1 MSAAQ
6 SAVAVGPTTVSRRRR
21 PVGVLFTLVLVVLL
35 AVLPRLQ
42 LNVPGVFP
50 GPTYSA
56 GTLQLL
62 AVCLLTGA
70 LAVTYNL
77 LFGVTGLLSFGHAL
91 YFAIGVYGFT
101 IALQRWQLGL
111 LPAAAVTLLIGLAA
125 ATLIGAISLRVGGIS
140 FAMVTLAFAQA
151 GSLLVYR
158 NLGGLSGGEEGLGLS
173 SAKLPAGL
181 VGVANT
187 ENLYWMALGL
197 TVVVYAA
204 VGWISASRAGS
215 LMLAVRENDLRVQ
228 VLGVRPYLVRLI
240 AFVAAGVLATLL
252 GMGYVLLEGGAS
264 PQITSSSFTLSLLVM
279 VVLGGAG
286 ARWGALVGGAAY
298 TLLDQRLGALAGS
311 SSVTQLPSV
320 LRVPLSQ
327 PLFLLGVLFIAVV
340 MFLPG
345 GLAGVVERFRRTA
358 GLPSPTA
365 PATVLDEL
373 SREESA

>member
-6 SAVAVGPTTVSRRRR
+6 SAVVVSPATVSRRRR
-21 PVGVLFTLVLVVLL
+21 PVGLLLALVLVALL

-91 YFAIGVYGFT
+91 YFAIGVYVFT

-111 LPAAAVTLLIGLAA
+111 LPAAVVTLLIGLVASA
-125 ATLIGAISLRVGGIS
+125 LIGAISLRVSGIS

-158 NLGGLSGGEEGLGLS
+158 NLGGLSGGEEGLGLTS
-173 SAKLPAGL
+173 SKLPAGL
-181 VGVANT
+181 LGVANT

-240 AFVAAGVLATLL
+240 AFVAAAVLATLL

-264 PQITSSSFTLSLLVM
+264 PQLTSSSFTLSLLVM

-286 ARWGALVGGAAY
+286 ARWGALVGGIVY

-311 SSVTQLPSV
+311 SSVAHLPSV

-345 GLAGVVERFRRTA
+345 GLAGAAGRFRGTA